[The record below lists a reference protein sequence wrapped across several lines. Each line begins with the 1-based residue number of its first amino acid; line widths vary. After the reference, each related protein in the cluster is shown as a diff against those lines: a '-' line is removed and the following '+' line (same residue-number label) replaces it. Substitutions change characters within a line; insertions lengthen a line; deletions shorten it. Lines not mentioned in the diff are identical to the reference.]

1 MIYRILLFV
10 LALVL
15 SIPTFSRSMATPT
28 GSRAAG
34 MGNAYVSQGGVF
46 SVYHNPAGTS
56 DIDKIAFSLFYESRF
71 QVEYLS
77 VKAVAA
83 TLPTSAGNFSFQF
96 NSFGAPEWNE
106 SNVGITYALNL
117 SKRLSA
123 GLQLH
128 YYGQRLPE
136 ANILVMNA
144 GFETGTIYQISER
157 SHLGLS
163 IANFLTPKIR
173 NTEHSIQIPWTI
185 RAGGHTRFAS
195 DFLVSYEAE
204 KMENEKINFK
214 TGGEWQAS
222 EGIFIRAGFNTA
234 PRKFF
239 AGFGYSN
246 ETISFDI
253 AFSNHYNLGYVT
265 SASISLML

>member
-1 MIYRILLFV
+1 MMYKIFIV
-10 LALVL
+10 AIALAL
-15 SIPTFSRSMATPT
+15 SFPAFSRSMAIPT

-34 MGNAYVSQGGVF
+34 MGNAYVSQSGAF

-56 DIDKIAFSLFYESRF
+56 NIDQIALSVFYESRF
-71 QVEYLS
+71 QIEYLS
-77 VKAVAA
+77 VKAATA

-106 SNVGITYALNL
+106 SNAGITYALNL
-117 SKRLSA
+117 SERLSA

-136 ANILVMNA
+136 ANTLVMNA
-144 GFETGTIYQISER
+144 GFETGAIYQLSER
-157 SHLGLS
+157 SHLGLCF
-163 IANFLTPKIR
+163 ANFLTPKIR
-173 NTEHSIQIPWTI
+173 NTEHTSQIPWTI
-185 RAGGHTRFAS
+185 KAGGHTRFAS
-195 DFLVSYEAE
+195 DFIVSYEVE
-204 KMENEKINFK
+204 KIETEKINFK

-222 EGIFIRAGFNTA
+222 KGFFFRAGFNTA

-265 SASISLML
+265 SASIMLML